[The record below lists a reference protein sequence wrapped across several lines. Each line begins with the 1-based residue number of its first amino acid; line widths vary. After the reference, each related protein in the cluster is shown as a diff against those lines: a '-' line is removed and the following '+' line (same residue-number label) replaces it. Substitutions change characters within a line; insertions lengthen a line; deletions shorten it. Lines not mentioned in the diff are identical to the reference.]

1 MSSSLTLKLEP
12 FEKIFIAKKNMQQA
26 EKMVEVKAERNCRA
40 GLETIQHVTVDE
52 SRLFFFDIST
62 GERL

>member
-1 MSSSLTLKLEP
+1 
-12 FEKIFIAKKNMQQA
+12 MQQA
-26 EKMVEVKAERNCRA
+26 EKMVEVKANRNYRA
-40 GLETIQHVTVDE
+40 GLETVQHVTVDE

>member
-1 MSSSLTLKLEP
+1 
-12 FEKIFIAKKNMQQA
+12 MQQA